1 MMAFLP
7 DDDDADKRTNH
18 HPYKRTYRASEQAE
32 WETNPNFCEKVKDV
46 YPLKNSRHLL
56 DFIDTAILDFLI
68 GNLDRHNY
76 QQFR

>member
-1 MMAFLP
+1 MAFLP
-7 DDDDADKRTNH
+7 NDNLTHRRTYY
-18 HPYKRTYRASEQAE
+18 HPYMRTYTTDRYAE
-32 WETNPNFCEKVKDV
+32 WETNPNYCEKLKDR
-46 YPLKNSRHLL
+46 YPVQKSDHLL